1 MPVIILTI
9 LALVAMILTIFAAYQ
24 GWRLTHYLFKPLTV
38 VFIILIALE
47 PNHPTSSFY
56 RYTILAGLLFSL
68 AGDIFLML
76 PRDRFFIHGLI
87 SFFIAH
93 FFYVAAFTY
102 ESGLDLPGWS
112 MGLFLIYGMVMMRVL
127 WPHLGEMRAPVLAY
141 VLAILLMGWTA
152 TSRWMLTEQPGSLL
166 AMLGAL
172 LFIASDS
179 LLALD
184 KFKGRFRS
192 AQLLIFSTYAIAQWL
207 IALST

>member
-1 MPVIILTI
+1 MPVIILTV
-9 LALVAMILTIFAAYQ
+9 LALVAMILTILATYQ
-24 GWRLTHYLFKPLTV
+24 SWRLTHYLFKPLTIL
-38 VFIILIALE
+38 FIILIALE

-56 RYTILAGLLFSL
+56 RYMILAGLLFSL

-87 SFFIAH
+87 SFLVAH
-93 FFYVAAFTY
+93 LFYIVAFMF
-102 ESGLDLPGWS
+102 ESGRALSLRGVIP
-112 MGLFLIYGMVMMRVL
+112 FLIYGGLMMRVL
-127 WPHLGEMRAPVLAY
+127 WPHVGKMRVPVVFY
-141 VLAILLMGWTA
+141 MTAILMMGWTA
-152 TSRWMLTEQPGSLL
+152 MSRWMLTEQPGSLL

-172 LFIASDS
+172 FFIASDS

-192 AQLLIFSTYAIAQWL
+192 AQLLIFTTYVIAQWL

>member
-1 MPVIILTI
+1 MPVIILTV
-9 LALVAMILTIFAAYQ
+9 LALVAMIFTILAAYQ
-24 GWRLTHYLFKPLTV
+24 GWRLAHYLFKPLTI

-93 FFYVAAFTY
+93 FFYIAAFTY
-102 ESGLDLPGWS
+102 ESGVEFS
-112 MGLFLIYGMVMMRVL
+112 MLSATPFILYGSLMLRVL
-127 WPHLGEMRAPVLAY
+127 WPHLGKMRVPVLAY
-141 VLAILLMGWTA
+141 VMAILMMGWTA
-152 TSRWMLTEQPGSLL
+152 TSRWVWTEQPGSLL

-172 LFIASDS
+172 FFIASDS

-192 AQLLIFSTYAIAQWL
+192 AQLLIFSTYSVAQWL